1 MEPFSRRTFLKQTGT
16 GATALGVFSALPKL
30 PFVRRPRRPAVH
42 ASGIARPAGRP
53 QDSSL
58 VVYVPDPHKGRVHL
72 MFGTREVVQH
82 DPALVERLMHAAR

>member
-16 GATALGVFSALPKL
+16 GATALGALSALPKL
-30 PFVRRPRRPAVH
+30 SFARRPRRPAVH
-42 ASGIARPAGRP
+42 ASGVARPAGRA

-58 VVYVPDPHKGRVHL
+58 VVYVPDPDGGQVHL

-82 DPALVERLMHAAR
+82 DRALVERLLQAAR